1 MTEGTES
8 LLVEIPRKLQGNMTD
23 MRREMH
29 EGFAQTNVQIA
40 AMGQQLAALT
50 TAVYAGHE
58 RFNDLAG
65 RVKRIKRRLELRDEQ
80 T

>member
-40 AMGQQLAALT
+40 AMGQRLAALT
-50 TAVYAGHE
+50 TAVDAGHDRYNELE
-58 RFNDLAG
+58 RPIE
-65 RVKRIKRRLELRDEQ
+65 RIERRLDLREEQ
-80 T
+80 G